1 MPDRDAPDNSI
12 PFIGSM
18 APVRQ
23 AMGLRWTLKVLLVLS
38 FSVDSIAAE
47 VEYRHPNLTIVARD
61 EPLGSVLK
69 SIGKEMRIF
78 VTTPSAVNPVV
89 NCDIQDQP
97 LERAF
102 KELLGGMSYTLEWKD
117 DGEQLAGVTILAG
130 SQWAGDAVAD
140 TSSESK
146 VTTMSTDQTAPPGG
160 GDRGN
165 GDSGMPVGQGSA
177 AAMAAYDRDAE
188 MKAERVEQ
196 EARMAEERAR
206 REAEMVLRR
215 EQEAIAH
222 AERMREEVA
231 RSEAR
236 MAEYIESQDLS
247 GGL

>member
-1 MPDRDAPDNSI
+1 
-12 PFIGSM
+12 
-18 APVRQ
+18 
-23 AMGLRWTLKVLLVLS
+23 MGLRWTLKVLLMLS

-61 EPLGSVLK
+61 EPLDSVLR
-69 SIGKEMRIF
+69 SISKEMRIF
-78 VTTPSAVNPVV
+78 VTTPSALNPLV

-102 KELLGGMSYTLEWKD
+102 KELLGDMSYSLEWKD

-130 SQWAGDAVAD
+130 GQVAGNAILG
-140 TSSESK
+140 TSTDNK
-146 VTTMSTDQTAPPGG
+146 LATMSTDQAAPPGG
-160 GDRGN
+160 GNRGN
-165 GDSGMPVGQGSA
+165 VDSGMPVGQGSA
-177 AAMAAYDRDAE
+177 AAMATYDRDVDME
-188 MKAERVEQ
+188 AERAEQ
-196 EARMAEERAR
+196 EARMAEDRTR

-247 GGL
+247 GSF